1 MIESFEI
8 DDDSLK
14 GLCPKECF
22 TLGVEW
28 QMFLERIKSGEVG
41 LFIVHA
47 VNAPRIQSMGE
58 RHGIFCEWHPTLDIW
73 AEIIL
78 GGKRGQQC

>member
-47 VNAPRIQSMGE
+47 VNAPRIQSMG
-58 RHGIFCEWHPTLDIW
+58 
-73 AEIIL
+73 
-78 GGKRGQQC
+78 